1 MKRMNLEDFKR
12 IVSQMDEA
20 DEGDLDSLCCRWLKE
35 QCPDYGRDGH
45 IAEVLL
51 GEVKVLLEI
60 Y

>member
-1 MKRMNLEDFKR
+1 MRRMNLEDFKHL
-12 IVSQMDEA
+12 VSEMDY
-20 DEGDLDSLCCRWLKE
+20 EGDLDSVCYLWLKE
-35 QCPDYGRDGH
+35 QCPDYGRDGQ